1 MTTKMTTS
9 KAISINPQQTADK
22 GFPET
27 HVLDMQIKSVTG
39 SLERVIRTVRHR
51 GFEMVSLNVNLNADG
66 TSASMSLSVR
76 SERHLSTLTK
86 QLEKLYDVL
95 SLKCSAEHFKELD
108 YAKSA

>member
-1 MTTKMTTS
+1 MKTS
-9 KAISINPQQTADK
+9 KAITINPQQTAEK

-27 HVLDMQIKSVTG
+27 HVLRMQIKNVSG

-51 GFEMVSLNVNLNADG
+51 GFEMLSLHVDLNADG
-66 TSASMSLSVR
+66 TTASLNLSVS
-76 SERHLSTLTK
+76 SERHLSTLTR

-95 SLKCSAEHFKELD
+95 NMTCSAEHFRELN

>member
-1 MTTKMTTS
+1 MTS
-9 KAISINPQQTADK
+9 KAIAINPQQTARK

-27 HVLDMQIKSVTG
+27 HLLTMQIKSVAG

-66 TSASMSLSVR
+66 RSACLSLSVR
-76 SERHLSTLTK
+76 SERHLSTLTR

-95 SLKCSAEHFKELD
+95 SLSCSSEHFKELD